1 MAKTMTVY
9 DGMRQQARE
18 LGERRVDFT
27 FQYDTSEERLTTE
40 MVIEE
45 IENRY
50 RPRDGPPTLIRLS
63 VVNMKNVSEHINL
76 GIKAYVITMRV
87 RAKINRFIFH
97 ADPDRDKI
105 DLTGVGN

>member
-1 MAKTMTVY
+1 MMTVY

-40 MVIEE
+40 MVTEE
-45 IENRY
+45 IENKY
-50 RPRDGPPTLIRLS
+50 GPRDGPPTLIRLS
-63 VVNMKNVSEHINL
+63 VVNMKNVSEHTNL
-76 GIKAYVITMRV
+76 GIQVYVITVRV

-97 ADPDRDKI
+97 ADPDKDEV
-105 DLTGVGN
+105 DLMGVK